1 MAKVKQLIDPKML
14 HQIINPT
21 QPVAAP
27 IHPIHRSIST
37 LDRDMQNILQRTD
50 LSDEEKIHQYNQI
63 LQRYLQ
69 YQDHLRAPNIP
80 PPMSITKN
88 MEQEVLST
96 IPKTMR
102 RKAENLLERVKR
114 QSNLGWNERGEL
126 LFNGEV
132 IQGTNIVDLVNDMVR
147 QRKSFQPHGWR
158 EFARALRQ
166 DNVPQDLIGN
176 KERWD
181 WMHRESAT
189 SDGFSTAVEST
200 PTKSKR
206 KGHSLPKT
214 PARERS
220 RTRRDGRLKT
230 ESEVQIDDWNDWNK

>member
-1 MAKVKQLIDPKML
+1 MQLIDPKML
-14 HQIINPT
+14 QQVTTPIQQVT
-21 QPVAAP
+21 AP
-27 IHPIHRSIST
+27 IHPIHRSMST

-50 LSDEEKIHQYNQI
+50 LPVEEKVRQYNQI
-63 LQRYLQ
+63 LQRYLE
-69 YQDHLRAPNIP
+69 YQDHLRIPTAP
-80 PPMSITKN
+80 PPMTISKDI
-88 MEQEVLST
+88 EQEVLST

-147 QRKSFQPHGWR
+147 QRKSFQPRGWR

-189 SDGFSTAVEST
+189 SDGFSTAEEST
-200 PTKSKR
+200 PDRPKR
-206 KGHSLPKT
+206 KARSLVKT

-220 RTRRDGRLKT
+220 RTRRDKK
-230 ESEVQIDDWNDWNK
+230 N